1 MQELPTSAKVV
12 ICGGGAQGAAIAHKL
27 GIVHPPVQL
36 ASYTLF
42 YCVDNLLQLI
52 MILAFLYKGVYL
64 VKIMHYG
71 TFFYHK
77 IPTYESL

>member
-27 GIVHPPVQL
+27 GIVHPPVQI

-42 YCVDNLLQLI
+42 YLVDNLQQLI
-52 MILAFLYKGVYL
+52 MIFSLFLWRGLSGKDYAL
-64 VKIMHYG
+64 L
-71 TFFYHK
+71 FL
-77 IPTYESL
+77 P